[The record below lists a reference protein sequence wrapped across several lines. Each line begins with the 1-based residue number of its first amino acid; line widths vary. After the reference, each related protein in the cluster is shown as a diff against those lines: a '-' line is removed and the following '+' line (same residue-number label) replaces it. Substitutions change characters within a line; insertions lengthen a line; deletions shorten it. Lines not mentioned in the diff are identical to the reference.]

1 MDCPHLYPI
10 PAPTNGDNNH
20 TLHRT
25 MKMLLNVVIQI
36 QSPNPRPSRNRLP
49 LRIPTPLTLHH
60 HHNTPLLSRQ
70 VENYLNL
77 RWVIHTIVRTVYQL
91 PHHRIQYQ
99 ILIPL
104 DLIGL

>member
-1 MDCPHLYPI
+1 MDCPHLYLI

-25 MKMLLNVVIQI
+25 MKLLLNAVIQI

-49 LRIPTPLTLHH
+49 LRIPMALTLHH
-60 HHNTPLLSRQ
+60 NTPPPSRQ
-70 VENYLNL
+70 VENYLSL
-77 RWVIHTIVRTVYQL
+77 RWVIHTIVQTAYQL

-99 ILIPL
+99 SLIPL
-104 DLIGL
+104 DLIDL